1 MNKINK
7 IKNSLF
13 FKLTLRLL
21 LLALIIFSPYLLGIR
36 EFVFDTDQWIE
47 YRFMYEQWD
56 RMIELFLDKGV
67 MPFYSFNSFLGN
79 DFFSSKAFYIT
90 GDSFFPIVRL
100 FPNIVD
106 GLKFETI
113 TCFIISG
120 LAFALLCKEFGV
132 QNKKYIYLGAYV
144 YALTGMASIFCGV
157 YMFYRFYCF
166 MPFIFY
172 AIECYRNKHNYWV
185 FPLAIGQAWFSCFYL
200 MIPTSFFMP
209 IYFFFT
215 YYYHNQQI
223 KVKEIFVKALG
234 AIGLYLIGFT
244 ISCILVLPAL
254 INTLSNP
261 RVANGYTKWYLP
273 FDLHVFTSIISGLV
287 TPAINVSSRIPYLFE
302 SGFDGHLSRFST
314 FINPLLLIALFA
326 TLWTSKSNRQIIIC
340 RNTALVLLLVMLI
353 KPINMLFHGLSEPSM
368 RYIFIPM
375 TILLLMSLV
384 IFDNDWVNQDQLTKF
399 SKGYAFLVLVLLIIN
414 LIIDQIN
421 LLDFSFNITL
431 ILVSLFVLLILV
443 NYYLKHGM
451 NKFLIAALI
460 VVNTISFEGRLLNM
474 SSTYY
479 QYTDSLNKSV
489 MEYNA
494 SYDSD
499 RFFRI
504 WVDPS
509 QLMPSSPMNLNQ
521 SLHFNYRSTASYDS
535 CYEQNLN
542 DFLAM
547 NGIDW
552 NRLLI
557 DDSQALR
564 MLGVKYWYVTDER
577 ELPKDFEF
585 TYVTNV
591 NHYKVYQLNNY
602 RPIGFTYTQFITDSS
617 LMENWNEQL
626 LIEEDLMQQVTNLPT
641 NKSTDFKLVDYRN
654 DNYLYGEITIDQQ
667 AVLFTSIPYNNGW
680 MVLDQDQQI
689 PTYKVQGGFI
699 GLNLQPGQHYLT
711 FIFIPQ
717 GYSLGNKLT
726 LAGIFAYL
734 ILIIYSVISTRKH
747 KSHCN

>member
-1 MNKINK
+1 
-7 IKNSLF
+7 
-13 FKLTLRLL
+13 
-21 LLALIIFSPYLLGIR
+21 
-36 EFVFDTDQWIE
+36 
-47 YRFMYEQWD
+47 
-56 RMIELFLDKGV
+56 
-67 MPFYSFNSFLGN
+67 
-79 DFFSSKAFYIT
+79 
-90 GDSFFPIVRL
+90 
-100 FPNIVD
+100 
-106 GLKFETI
+106 
-113 TCFIISG
+113 
-120 LAFALLCKEFGV
+120 
-132 QNKKYIYLGAYV
+132 
-144 YALTGMASIFCGV
+144 
-157 YMFYRFYCF
+157 
-166 MPFIFY
+166 
-172 AIECYRNKHNYWV
+172 
-185 FPLAIGQAWFSCFYL
+185 
-200 MIPTSFFMP
+200 
-209 IYFFFT
+209 
-215 YYYHNQQI
+215 
-223 KVKEIFVKALG
+223 
-234 AIGLYLIGFT
+234 
-244 ISCILVLPAL
+244 
-254 INTLSNP
+254 
-261 RVANGYTKWYLP
+261 
-273 FDLHVFTSIISGLV
+273 
-287 TPAINVSSRIPYLFE
+287 
-302 SGFDGHLSRFST
+302 
-314 FINPLLLIALFA
+314 
-326 TLWTSKSNRQIIIC
+326 
-340 RNTALVLLLVMLI
+340 
-353 KPINMLFHGLSEPSM
+353 MLFHGLSEPSM

-414 LIIDQIN
+414 HIIDQIN
-421 LLDFSFNITL
+421 LLDLSFNITL

-460 VVNTISFEGRLLNM
+460 VVNAISFEGRLLNM

-479 QYTDSLNKSV
+479 QYTDSLNKAV

-557 DDSQALR
+557 DDPQALR

-641 NKSTDFKLVDYRN
+641 NQSTDFKLVDYRN
-654 DNYLYGEITIDQQ
+654 DNYLYGEITIDQQAVLFTSIPYNNGWMVLDQDQQIPTYKVQGGFIGLNLQPGGEITIDQQ

>member
-1 MNKINK
+1 MNKF
-7 IKNSLF
+7 KNNLYL
-13 FKLTLRLL
+13 KLSFGLTIT
-21 LLALIIFSPYLLGIR
+21 ALIIFSPYLLGIR

-56 RMIELFLDKGV
+56 RMVELFLDKGV

-90 GDSFFPIVRL
+90 GDFFFPIVRLFPNIVDGLFLDKGVMPFYSFNSFLGNDFFSSKAFYITGDFFFPIVRL

-132 QNKKYIYLGAYV
+132 QNKKYINLGAYV

-172 AIECYRNKHNYWV
+172 AIECYRNKHHYWV

-273 FDLHVFTSIISGLV
+273 FDLHVFTSFISGLV
-287 TPAINVSSRIPYLFE
+287 TPSINVSSRIPYLFE

-326 TLWTSKSNRQIIIC
+326 TMRTSKSNRQIIVC

-368 RYIFIPM
+368 RYVFVPM

-384 IFDNDWVNQDQLTKF
+384 IFDNDWVNQNQLTKF
-399 SKGYAFLVLVLLIIN
+399 SKGYSFLVLVLLIIN

-431 ILVSLFVLLILV
+431 ILASLFVLLILV

-451 NKFLIAALI
+451 NKFLIASLI
-460 VVNTISFEGRLLNM
+460 VINAISFAGRLLNM

-479 QYTDSLNKSV
+479 QYTDSLNKAV

-509 QLMPSSPMNLNQ
+509 QLMPSSPMNHGLQMATLN
-521 SLHFNYRSTASYDS
+521 
-535 CYEQNLN
+535 
-542 DFLAM
+542 
-547 NGIDW
+547 G
-552 NRLLI
+552 
-557 DDSQALR
+557 
-564 MLGVKYWYVTDER
+564 
-577 ELPKDFEF
+577 
-585 TYVTNV
+585 TY
-591 NHYKVYQLNNY
+591 HL
-602 RPIGFTYTQFITDSS
+602 TYTY
-617 LMENWNEQL
+617 L
-626 LIEEDLMQQVTNLPT
+626 L
-641 NKSTDFKLVDYRN
+641 
-654 DNYLYGEITIDQQ
+654 
-667 AVLFTSIPYNNGW
+667 VLF
-680 MVLDQDQQI
+680 QD
-689 PTYKVQGGFI
+689 
-699 GLNLQPGQHYLT
+699 
-711 FIFIPQ
+711 
-717 GYSLGNKLT
+717 
-726 LAGIFAYL
+726 
-734 ILIIYSVISTRKH
+734 
-747 KSHCN
+747 